1 MILVQ
6 LFIYAPS
13 YTGAPRGSQHC
24 CPVAKSTSP
33 TGSPHLPT
41 ADLEELCLRDERM
54 YRTSLYLHI
63 NQKKT
68 LILPYVFATT
78 SAKRSIKITLVA
90 ITASRAWIKAL
101 KSNTW
106 EIVRRMNFDYAKL
119 EKELL
124 INCGSWKGKLR
135 VSGFIF

>member
-1 MILVQ
+1 
-6 LFIYAPS
+6 
-13 YTGAPRGSQHC
+13 
-24 CPVAKSTSP
+24 
-33 TGSPHLPT
+33 
-41 ADLEELCLRDERM
+41 M

-78 SAKRSIKITLVA
+78 SAKRSIQITLVA

-124 INCGSWKGKLR
+124 INCGSWKGKL
-135 VSGFIF
+135 